1 MICDFIR
8 NRAMKNRILITATI
22 ASSFFIPHS
31 AFAFEG
37 HITASQNRNGDIQTI
52 FYTVGTNALRIERG
66 ETNRPYARNLIA
78 LDTGA
83 VTLLFPH
90 NRSFVRLAASAGNN
104 SPAKMPGIP
113 ARPNMPGLPPGI
125 GPQASGSTPGAT
137 GFAAG
142 APQPPSMPMMPMPGE
157 GFEIKAPA

>member
-8 NRAMKNRILITATI
+8 NRVMKNRILITATI
-22 ASSFFIPHS
+22 ASSFFILHS

-83 VTLLFPH
+83 VTLLFPL
-90 NRSFVRLAASAGNN
+90 LATVKFESGGEYLRFEVK
-104 SPAKMPGIP
+104 SI
-113 ARPNMPGLPPGI
+113 LPTRI
-125 GPQASGSTPGAT
+125 EDKDGSL
-137 GFAAG
+137 F
-142 APQPPSMPMMPMPGE
+142 QPPPDYHELDPLP
-157 GFEIKAPA
+157 F